1 LRWPYSGV
9 PLRSVGIILIFCFF
23 STLSFGKTYQFIG
36 SAFPGILEKSK
47 DGIIKGRGAEIIYK
61 IAGQLDIEFEINFYP
76 WKRALLMMEKGEAD
90 VLIGPYKTK
99 ERTKYLDYSNFSFY
113 EDEILLY
120 TLADSKINWSG
131 EISNITDLKIGV
143 IGGWSLGEEFELI
156 KDKLNVLYLDNIN
169 QLFTM
174 LKLKR
179 IDIAISHDRASSE
192 YLSINE
198 NKKLIKSLRPPLS
211 ISKSYFGFSKKR
223 DLLKF
228 KKEFEAEYRKLKQ

>member
-1 LRWPYSGV
+1 M
-9 PLRSVGIILIFCFF
+9 RSVGIIFILCFF

-47 DGIIKGRGAEIIYK
+47 DGKITGRGAEIIYNVARK
-61 IAGQLDIEFEINFYP
+61 LDIQVEISLYP

-90 VLIGPYKTK
+90 VIIGPYKTK
-99 ERTKYLDYSNFSFY
+99 ERMNFLDYSNFTFY

-120 TLADSKINWSG
+120 THADSKINWNG
-131 EISNITDLKIGV
+131 DISNITDLKIGV
-143 IGGWSLGEEFELI
+143 IGGWSLGEDFELV
-156 KDKLNVLYLDNIN
+156 KDKLSVLYLDNID

-174 LKLKR
+174 LKFKR
-179 IDIAISHDRASSE
+179 IDIAISHDRASSS
-192 YLSINE
+192 YISLNE

-211 ISKSYFGFSKKR
+211 KSQGHFGFSKKR

-228 KKEFEAEYRKLKQ
+228 KEQFEAEYRNLEL